1 MHRDDVADSGNSI
14 DWTPAVARLV
24 ELLNE
29 EPRLAVLPGMEER
42 VAVRLLFAMLPTL
55 TPLIRDGLQ
64 ETAVKGK
71 PTPAH
76 TVGVPLADIA

>member
-1 MHRDDVADSGNSI
+1 MDTRNSI
-14 DWTPAVARLV
+14 DWTPAVAKLV
-24 ELLNE
+24 DLLND

-64 ETAVKGK
+64 EAAVRGK

-76 TVGVPLADIA
+76 VIGVPLADIA